1 MYLKSVDHISII
13 VSNLEENVKF
23 YRDILG
29 FNISKEIYDEKEK
42 AKIVFLDTGNT
53 MLELIAPDRT
63 VKESALPNWEERNST
78 TIEHIA
84 FAVDNIEETVNYL
97 KSKGVEFILG
107 PIEAPGVTYGYFK
120 GPDGILLEIIKW
132 T

>member
-1 MYLKSVDHISII
+1 MYLKSVDHISIV
-13 VSNLEENVKF
+13 VSNLEENVRF

-29 FNISKEIYDEKEK
+29 FSISKEFYDEKEK
-42 AKIVFLDTGNT
+42 AKIVFLSTGNT
-53 MLELIAPDRT
+53 MLELIAPDKP
-63 VKESALPNWEERNST
+63 VKESPLPNWEERNST

-107 PIEAPGVTYGYFK
+107 PINSPGVTYGYFK

-132 T
+132 G